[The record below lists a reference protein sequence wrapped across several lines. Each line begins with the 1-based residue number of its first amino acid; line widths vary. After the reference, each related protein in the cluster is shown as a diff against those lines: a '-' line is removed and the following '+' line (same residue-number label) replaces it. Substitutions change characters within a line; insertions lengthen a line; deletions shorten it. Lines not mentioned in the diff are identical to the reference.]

1 MKQKKNTDWE
11 WNKKGS
17 LIYGSI
23 VSYYFHHQDFVAKP
37 LVLGFD
43 MDETLI
49 STKSG
54 AKFAKDANDWKWWDT
69 KVTSTI

>member
-1 MKQKKNTDWE
+1 
-11 WNKKGS
+11 
-17 LIYGSI
+17 
-23 VSYYFHHQDFVAKP
+23 
-37 LVLGFD
+37 

>member
-1 MKQKKNTDWE
+1 MKQKKTTDWE

-23 VSYYFHHQDFVAKP
+23 VYLFILQQDFKAKP

-54 AKFAKDANDWKWWDT
+54 GKFAKDANDWKWWDA
-69 KVTSTI
+69 KVVPTI